1 MKDFVAGIQ
10 YFFRGLKTVLRP
22 GLLPYLILPLLI
34 GAVTY
39 TAMIWFAVTQ
49 FNRLMDTLMPQG
61 DAWYLVI
68 AGGLLWVVFAVLVMI
83 AMFFTFVMVM
93 NILASPFN
101 GLLAEKVELQA
112 CGAEA
117 RELGWGQRLREFGIV
132 FLGELRKYA
141 YFLMI
146 AVIILIIT
154 FIPLLNLISPLLW
167 FLFGSWMLAAE
178 YVAYPMNNHGK
189 VFKQVRQELQK
200 HRLLTYGLGMAAFI
214 LFWVPLLNFF
224 VMPAAV
230 AGGTLLWYE
239 RIR

>member
-22 GLLPYLILPLLI
+22 GLRPYLILPLLI
-34 GAVTY
+34 GMATY
-39 TAMIWFAVTQ
+39 GGMIWFALTQ

-61 DAWYLVI
+61 DAWYMVI

-117 RELGWGQRLREFGIV
+117 RELGWGQRLHEFGTIM
-132 FLGELRKYA
+132 LGELKKYV

-146 AVIILIIT
+146 AVVILIIT
-154 FIPLLNLISPLLW
+154 FIPVVNFVSPLLW
-167 FLFGSWMLAAE
+167 
-178 YVAYPMNNHGK
+178 
-189 VFKQVRQELQK
+189 
-200 HRLLTYGLGMAAFI
+200 RLS
-214 LFWVPLLNFF
+214 
-224 VMPAAV
+224 
-230 AGGTLLWYE
+230 
-239 RIR
+239 